1 MEILTSALKENSMS
15 KLSTRAYL
23 PNIDIYNRFKR
34 ISQDVSTIPLKAFE
48 SACNGFNTQ
57 KNDGLDGI
65 NSTDKKSQNKSG
77 VILDTLEVTTD
88 FFLSKSHQRQYY
100 SAFQKF
106 STIAKVKLLTNCAKS
121 EDWIKRYRKAFDCQ
135 QVLLQDNG
143 KLRGS
148 LCRTR
153 WCQTCNRIKSAEMI
167 NGYQKPLEKLGDLY
181 FVTLTAPTVKD
192 RQLRSEV
199 KKRIKAFQ
207 KIKDNLRKN
216 YRIKLNGIRKLE
228 ITFTKGKFH
237 PHFHLI
243 VKGHY
248 ESELLQKLW
257 LKQFRSANKYAQ
269 DIRPID
275 VSEARNLIEIFK
287 YVSKDIVKDTTTAKA
302 QDTIYRS
309 IDGIRAFQTYGKIRK
324 LVPPKEEKT
333 EEITLDWRERDIEI
347 WQYDLSLIDYTNSRN
362 DFLIDTLNIKHK
374 IDIKQQIEKANAPP
388 T

>member
-1 MEILTSALKENSMS
+1 MPKLRAKVEITTIGINSLFKRTKPTFNATSQEPFKNVLK
-15 KLSTRAYL
+15 
-23 PNIDIYNRFKR
+23 RFK
-34 ISQDVSTIPLKAFE
+34 
-48 SACNGFNTQ
+48 TQ

-65 NSTDKKSQNKSG
+65 NSTDKKSQNKGG
-77 VILDTLEVTTD
+77 VILDTLEVTSD
-88 FFLSKSHQRQYY
+88 YFFSKSHEKQYY

-106 STIAKVKLLTNCAKS
+106 STIAKVKLLTDNAIN

-143 KLRGS
+143 TLRGS

-167 NGYQKPLEKLGDLY
+167 NGYQKPLEKLGNLY

-199 KKRIKAFQ
+199 KKRIKSFQ

-216 YRIKLNGIRKLE
+216 YGIKLNGIRKLE
-228 ITFTKGKFH
+228 ITYNQKSGLFH
-237 PHFHLI
+237 PHFHFI
-243 VKGHY
+243 QKGHY
-248 ESELLQKLW
+248 EAELLQKLW
-257 LKQFRSANKYAQ
+257 MKQFRSANKYAQ

-309 IDGIRAFQTYGKIRK
+309 IDGIRAFQTYGKLRK

-362 DFLIDTLNIKHK
+362 DCLIDTLNIKHK